1 MVERSNWFSSKR
13 LDFAEMKK
21 SSRVFLEN
29 GRHDEIRSGCL
40 IRAKFEIKCFD
51 LVEYQDTNSVGN

>member
-1 MVERSNWFSSKR
+1 M
-13 LDFAEMKK
+13 
-21 SSRVFLEN
+21 VFLEN

-40 IRAKFEIKCFD
+40 IRARLEISCFD